1 MPGAEVACRAS
12 ERSHPARK
20 TAVETIA
27 IPAARFS
34 HVYVDIV
41 GPWPPSRAGNRY
53 LLTMIDRSTRWFEA
67 VPLGGITADLVLDAF
82 VATWVARFGL
92 LSQVTTDRGTQF
104 TSGTWGVWCAAQGV
118 RHITTTAFH
127 PQSNGMVERLH
138 RQIKDALRARGA
150 AAAWQDHLPWVML
163 GLRTV
168 PKDDSNISAAEAT
181 LGQQLVVPG
190 QLMPTQ
196 NGPVVAQAEREVIP
210 PSRRSYAE
218 VVATGRSP
226 LDLATWVYVR
236 RGGAGLPLADAYAG
250 PYRVLESGEKTFR
263 LQIGDRE
270 EVLSRDRLKPH
281 RGDDNPQEAVPP
293 RRGHPLDLN
302 SMYCTVVTC

>member
-1 MPGAEVACRAS
+1 
-12 ERSHPARK
+12 
-20 TAVETIA
+20 
-27 IPAARFS
+27 
-34 HVYVDIV
+34 
-41 GPWPPSRAGNRY
+41 
-53 LLTMIDRSTRWFEA
+53 MIDRSTRWFEA
-67 VPLGGITADLVLDAF
+67 VPLSGITADLVLDAF

-92 LSQVTTDRGTQF
+92 PSQVTTDRGTQF
-104 TSGTWGVWCAAQGV
+104 TSGTWGAWCAAQGV
-118 RHITTTAFH
+118 HHITTTAFH

-138 RQIKDALRARGA
+138 RQIKDALCARGA

-168 PKDDSNISAAEAT
+168 PKDDSNISAAEVT

-190 QLMPTQ
+190 QLMPTHS
-196 NGPVVAQAEREVIP
+196 GPVVAQAEREAIP

-226 LDLATWVYVR
+226 LDLATWVYVK

-281 RGDDNPQEAVPP
+281 RGEDSPQEAVPP
-293 RRGHPLDLN
+293 RRGRPPGPK
-302 SMYCTVVTC
+302 